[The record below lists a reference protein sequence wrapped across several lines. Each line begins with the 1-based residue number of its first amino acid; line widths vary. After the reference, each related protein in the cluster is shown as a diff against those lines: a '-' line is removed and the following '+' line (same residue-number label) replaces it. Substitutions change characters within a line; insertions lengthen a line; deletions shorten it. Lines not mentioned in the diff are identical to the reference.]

1 MRYRVFALI
10 FDKGNI
16 SRHGS
21 GPFRHKPPDI
31 NECHRHCREYVQY
44 VKNVGQGTGEHCVY
58 DFYHT
63 ALTLQAY
70 KGLAKAAGGSRN
82 NQEAL
87 YYVNAALKIPGLS
100 DRNHRD
106 LNHMKLDCQ
115 RYLSRRSQRAKV
127 RNNGGQALQR
137 KGDNHKPNNKQE
149 DDGWQVV

>member
-1 MRYRVFALI
+1 M
-10 FDKGNI
+10 
-16 SRHGS
+16 
-21 GPFRHKPPDI
+21 
-31 NECHRHCREYVQY
+31 
-44 VKNVGQGTGEHCVY
+44 
-58 DFYHT
+58 
-63 ALTLQAY
+63 QAY
-70 KGLAKAAGGSRN
+70 QGLAKAAGGSRN

-149 DDGWQVV
+149 DDGWQVVQR